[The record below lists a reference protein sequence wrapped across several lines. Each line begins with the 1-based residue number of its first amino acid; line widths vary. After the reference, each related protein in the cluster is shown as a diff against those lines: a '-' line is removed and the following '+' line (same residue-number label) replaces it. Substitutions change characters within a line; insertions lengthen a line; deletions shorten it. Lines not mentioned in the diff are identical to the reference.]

1 MKLYRIEQKEEEIE
15 ILYVYLFFKNYQM
28 YMDSENGAVATLL
41 KNDDLHAEGIALD
54 QKFRVVSFFEFYIK
68 WLIIQ
73 IISNLKFKLIS
84 VVNNGS
90 QYDIIPTLVRCP
102 ITNQT
107 IDFCHIVQKE
117 DQMSNNDETIN
128 DSNSFFFY
136 LMVKF

>member
-68 WLIIQ
+68 
-73 IISNLKFKLIS
+73 
-84 VVNNGS
+84 
-90 QYDIIPTLVRCP
+90 
-102 ITNQT
+102 
-107 IDFCHIVQKE
+107 
-117 DQMSNNDETIN
+117 
-128 DSNSFFFY
+128 
-136 LMVKF
+136 